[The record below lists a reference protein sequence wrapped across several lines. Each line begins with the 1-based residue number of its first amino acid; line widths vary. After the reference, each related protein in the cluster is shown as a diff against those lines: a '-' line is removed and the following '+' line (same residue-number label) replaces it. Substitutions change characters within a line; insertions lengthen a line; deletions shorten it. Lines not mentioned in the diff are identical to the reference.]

1 MANLND
7 FSDKNIAGKTNTVNN
22 VATVDDTVDDS
33 LKDSVDNTV
42 NTGNTA
48 GDTQQQ
54 EQTVFTDHGQ
64 AQQPMGATQPSDKS
78 SVNYTKRCTIADTQ
92 TPILVLFG
100 PSQCGKSMTLV
111 RLSRYL
117 RNVMNYSVEPR
128 RDFLPSDSQIYQQ
141 RCDAFDDAIN
151 TYAPLPGNDY
161 DEYMLCTV
169 SDQQGNSKFQ
179 ILEGPGEH
187 YFSLNKPNPSKQ
199 PYPFYFNEIKNSK
212 TPKTWC
218 FFLEPDWNLGGL
230 APAYVNRIKSTLS
243 FIDIQHDRIV
253 FLYNKVDK
261 KTDFI
266 KGGKVNL
273 QAVIRFA
280 SQQYPGLFE
289 AFKEDR
295 LFFKWFKPYLFEFV
309 PFSTGDFSEG
319 TFVESPDRY
328 PAALLKVI
336 KMR

>member
-1 MANLND
+1 MANLKD
-7 FSDKNIAGKTNTVNN
+7 FSDKNKAREANTDNDT
-22 VATVDDTVDDS
+22 ATVDDAVDNTSTGTVDGTVDDN
-33 LKDSVDNTV
+33 VD
-42 NTGNTA
+42 A
-48 GDTQQQ
+48 QQG
-54 EQTVFTDHGQ
+54 QTVFQDTAQ
-64 AQQPMGATQPSDKS
+64 APYEEAATTSSDKS
-78 SVNYTKRCTIADTQ
+78 SVNYTKQCTIADTQ

-111 RLSRYL
+111 RLARYL
-117 RNVMNYSVEPR
+117 RNVLSYNIEPR
-128 RDFLPSDSQIYQQ
+128 RDFLPSDNLVYQQ
-141 RCDAFDDAIN
+141 RCDAFENTIN
-151 TYAPLPGNDY
+151 TYAPLPGNEY

-169 SDQQGNSKFQ
+169 SDQHGNSKFQ

-187 YFSLNKPNPSKQ
+187 YFSPIKPNSAIQ
-199 PYPFYFNEIKNSK
+199 PYPFYFNQIKNSR

-218 FFLEPDWNLGGL
+218 FFLEPDWLGRKL
-230 APAYVNRIKSTLS
+230 TPQYVSRIKRTLA
-243 FIDIQHDRIV
+243 FINVQRDRIV

-261 KTDFI
+261 TEFI
-266 KGGKVNL
+266 KFGKVNFKAL
-273 QAVIRFA
+273 TRFA
-280 SQQYPGLFE
+280 AQQYPGLFE

-319 TFVESPDRY
+319 TFVESPDHF